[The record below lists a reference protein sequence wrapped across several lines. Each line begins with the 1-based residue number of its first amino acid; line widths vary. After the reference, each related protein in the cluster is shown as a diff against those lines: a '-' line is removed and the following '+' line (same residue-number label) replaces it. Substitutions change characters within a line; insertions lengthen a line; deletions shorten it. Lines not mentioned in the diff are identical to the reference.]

1 MKRWLTAAIALAV
14 SGAVSAA
21 LLIASNPSRDAVGV
35 LAAAQDVPAGTTLS
49 PGSIA
54 VVRINVTVSRAL
66 LFSPGDQAA
75 LTGLRTTHNLLSG
88 QLIQRSDVTVS
99 PGDRRLVFLPLK
111 DVPAVAPGSH
121 VDLLLI
127 TGPTAQPSVQVFATG
142 VEVRDSTSAGLV
154 VVVAADKAA
163 AFVYAG
169 AAMRL
174 AAVVSEAGGSP
185 TAEVPVSSDQEAI
198 ALAGAT

>member
-35 LAAAQDVPAGTTLS
+35 LAAAQDVPAGTTLF

-54 VVRINVTVSRAL
+54 VVRINATVSRAL

-154 VVVAADKAA
+154 VVVAAD
-163 AFVYAG
+163 
-169 AAMRL
+169 
-174 AAVVSEAGGSP
+174 
-185 TAEVPVSSDQEAI
+185 
-198 ALAGAT
+198 